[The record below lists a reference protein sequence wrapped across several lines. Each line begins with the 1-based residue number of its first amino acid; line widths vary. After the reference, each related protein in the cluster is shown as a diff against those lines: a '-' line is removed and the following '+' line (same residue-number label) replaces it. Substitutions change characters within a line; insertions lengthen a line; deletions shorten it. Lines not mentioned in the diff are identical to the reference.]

1 MLKLVLFA
9 IVVAA
14 GQLLFKRVAMRLG
27 ETAGPVGLLRQV
39 MFDPWFI
46 LAMTLYIGATL
57 LWIAALRD
65 IPLSRAYPF
74 TALAFAL
81 VPMGAAIF
89 FGETLGIR
97 YYLGLSMLLAGILL
111 ISSNVNARP
120 PIHLERNHGDY

>member
-14 GQLLFKRVAMRLG
+14 GQLLFKRVAMSLG
-27 ETAGPVGLLRQV
+27 ETTGPIGLLRQV
-39 MFDPWFI
+39 VVDPWFI
-46 LAMTLYIGATL
+46 LATMLYIGATL

-81 VPMGAAIF
+81 VPVGAVLF
-89 FGETLGIR
+89 FGETLGGR
-97 YYLGLSMLLAGILL
+97 YYLGLFMLLTGIAL
-111 ISSNVNARP
+111 ISSNVNAKP
-120 PIHLERNHGDY
+120 PMHLASDHVDH

>member
-1 MLKLVLFA
+1 MLKLVVFA

-14 GQLLFKRVAMRLG
+14 GQLLFKRVAMSLG
-27 ETAGPVGLLRQV
+27 EATGPVGLLRQV

-81 VPMGAAIF
+81 VPVGATVF

-97 YYLGLSMLLAGILL
+97 YYLGLAMLLGGIIL
-111 ISSNVNARP
+111 ISSNANAKTP
-120 PIHLERNHGDY
+120 THLACSHGDN